1 MLLTAMTG
9 EEAKLFR
16 LAAQL
21 EQALPWRDRL
31 APHAIP

>member
-1 MLLTAMTG
+1 MLFTARVGG
-9 EEAKLFR
+9 ETTLFR

-21 EQALPWRDRL
+21 EQALPWNERI

>member
-1 MLLTAMTG
+1 MLL
-9 EEAKLFR
+9 R

-21 EQALPWRDRL
+21 EQALPWRDRV